1 MTARTVPVSATQ
13 SPGNLITGAL
23 WNAGPAASNSFLTN
37 VPLAVVSQATPQSF
51 TNATPAALNFDSTQL
66 DTDGGHSNVTNN
78 SRYVCQ
84 VAGWY
89 FVKAGA
95 VWASNATAGRS
106 IQIYKNGVAWTYS
119 WNTSLAVE
127 TFFDPGI
134 ETAALVQL
142 AVGDYVEAWPQ
153 QHSGG
158 TLSTAVVSTI
168 ASNMQCMWMHS

>member
-23 WNAGPAASNSFLTN
+23 WNAGPAASNTFLTT
-37 VPLAVVSQATPQSF
+37 VPLAVVSQATTQSF
-51 TNATPAALNFDSTQL
+51 TSGTAAALTYDSTQL
-66 DTDGGHSNVTNN
+66 DTDGMHSNVTNN
-78 SRYVCQ
+78 SRLTCQ

-95 VWASNATAGRS
+95 VWAANATGARV

-127 TFFDPGI
+127 SFYDSGN
-134 ETAALVQL
+134 ETSALVQL
-142 AVGDYVEAWPQ
+142 AVGDYVEAWAQ
-153 QHSGG
+153 EHSGG
-158 TLSTAVVSTI
+158 ALSTAVVSTI